1 MENQDLASRS
11 NTCFKV
17 LLKKDQTRS
26 WRCEWP
32 VHNVQTM
39 RPKGVM
45 WRWMDKSWIHFGVW
59 RKEILHR
66 NVPPYECLTFFF
78 FDVLGNAK
86 AFQASLICLYCGRK
100 LWNLKAPAFAPVCL
114 CKSCSSE
121 VPHCSVLPH
130 LSGRENKLCLPG
142 LLCASYCLPS
152 VSPANHASIRSQLAT
167 HVPVAMCLSLPLF
180 YISWYDSCLINS
192 FIIIV
197 ILDSQHLI

>member
-45 WRWMDKSWIHFGVW
+45 WRWMDKSRIHFGVW
-59 RKEILHR
+59 RKEILHG

-78 FDVLGNAK
+78 FFDFLGNAK
-86 AFQASLICLYCGRK
+86 AFQASLTCLYCGRK

-121 VPHCSVLPH
+121 VPHCLCFLICQGERINSASQGCCAHPTVCLVSPLPITH
-130 LSGRENKLCLPG
+130 LSGHNS
-142 LLCASYCLPS
+142 LL
-152 VSPANHASIRSQLAT
+152 
-167 HVPVAMCLSLPLF
+167 MCL
-180 YISWYDSCLINS
+180 
-192 FIIIV
+192 
-197 ILDSQHLI
+197 

>member
-1 MENQDLASRS
+1 MSRQWDQRGS
-11 NTCFKV
+11 CGGEWISLESILVSGGKKSCMGTSHLMNV
-17 LLKKDQTRS
+17 LL
-26 WRCEWP
+26 
-32 VHNVQTM
+32 
-39 RPKGVM
+39 
-45 WRWMDKSWIHFGVW
+45 
-59 RKEILHR
+59 
-66 NVPPYECLTFFF
+66 FFF
-78 FDVLGNAK
+78 FDFLGNAK

>member
-45 WRWMDKSWIHFGVW
+45 WRWMDKSRIHFGVW
-59 RKEILHR
+59 RKEILHG

-78 FDVLGNAK
+78 LTSWVMRKLSRLHSYAYTVAANSGTSKPLLSLPSAY
-86 AFQASLICLYCGRK
+86 ASPVAARCLTVPCFLICQGERINSASQGCC
-100 LWNLKAPAFAPVCL
+100 AHPTVCL
-114 CKSCSSE
+114 VS
-121 VPHCSVLPH
+121 PLPITH
-130 LSGRENKLCLPG
+130 LSGHNS
-142 LLCASYCLPS
+142 LL
-152 VSPANHASIRSQLAT
+152 
-167 HVPVAMCLSLPLF
+167 MCL
-180 YISWYDSCLINS
+180 
-192 FIIIV
+192 
-197 ILDSQHLI
+197 